1 MKHKN
6 PLFRRSMVA
15 TLTALYVGGA
25 LSASS
30 PGGNSGSTFH
40 QPTFTTEELEALQVQ
55 RASTLEGDLYISGKG
70 NANRHKAT
78 TPGDIF
84 QPQPGVTGRQLYIVQ
99 LEDKPIATY
108 NGGVKGY
115 APTKASKNRSVMV
128 RDRVLMDSA
137 PVRAYSQ
144 HLLDRQT
151 TLVNKSQSA
160 GANIAVKRNYTLAN
174 NAMLVEMSQRD
185 AEIMARQPGVRRITP
200 NRVFE
205 LNTDRGPEFIGADKI
220 WDGSSAPSGLSARGE
235 GMVVGIVD
243 TGINTDHP
251 AFAGDE
257 FNPAGNPLGNGV
269 YAGDCASDPSLCN
282 DKLIGVFSYPEI
294 TDAYKAREFQENPWS
309 TPVMIRPANGEDYHG
324 HGSHT
329 ASTVA
334 GNRIENTPLQG
345 FDGSAT
351 SDGIDQDF
359 QFPHTS
365 GVAPEARIMSFQV
378 CWPGNSGDPYVGC
391 PESAL
396 LSAFEDAIASGVV
409 DVINFSIGG
418 AENFPW
424 DDPMEL
430 AFLSAREAGISVA
443 ASAGNS
449 GPSYFSADHTSPW
462 VTTVGATTHDR
473 VMSTGDKTLSG
484 FEGDGFIS
492 YEEIPGKSFSGS
504 ITGEVV
510 LAENYADPDPGDEY
524 TAASCNVP
532 FPAGTFTTDQIV
544 ICERGDIARVTKAE
558 NVAAGGAGGFILQN
572 MSSRETVVADS
583 YAIPGIHV
591 ESRYRY
597 VLRNWVNNSAGTARA
612 TISDFTNSYEFVEE
626 EGNNL
631 AIFSSMGPS
640 RTNDTLV
647 PDLTAPG
654 VQIYAAN
661 ADDQPF
667 TAYPAASDWTFMSGT
682 SMAAPH
688 TAGAMALL
696 KQLHPEWTPA
706 EIQSALML
714 TAGPVYLQ
722 SGSYRFEPYTHFMVG
737 AGAINVERAANTG
750 LVMDETIENYL
761 DANPRNGGIAN
772 RVNLA
777 SMANSS
783 CEGSC
788 TWLRTVTATK
798 DGAWNATG
806 FGKQAGVEI
815 EVTPSSFTLKAGE
828 SQSIVVRATL
838 PAPLEHKVEP
848 EDPVAPWDAVQNN
861 FTYFDGTVVLTEV
874 NGNSP
879 ELHMPVVA
887 ANVHDELPLSVNID
901 ASRDQSSET
910 LMVQTGDYSQ
920 FTPRYYGL
928 VKPEI
933 TSAALE
939 NVSAFISLP
948 NIEKGWS
955 IQTVEV
961 PENTVRFVAESL
973 SAEKTSTEEDM
984 NPRYFVHHPFII
996 VGRDLNGNGGFTPS
1010 ESEMEADPY
1019 ALSNEYHR
1027 EVICV
1032 SSSMSENNFCNFQKP
1047 EAGSYWVA
1055 TVNVGDNPVMAE
1067 TGVAMLSANSD
1078 NGNLTV
1084 SAPASHD
1091 GEGEYP
1097 LTVKWNLPD
1106 SKQGEKYYGGFDL
1119 GNMPGAEGTLGFT
1132 SVNISRGEDA
1142 VQWSVSQD
1150 QARARDIIDVKLKIR
1165 PNLESDDR
1173 NYDLKI
1179 DLPEGMRLLGDSIH
1193 ANNEEIQG
1201 AIQWD
1206 DHSLSLAGLQQS
1218 TRHIKR
1224 EYVMTSSNEDQMC
1237 HTPLIDDLSTG
1248 GYIDLKGDFGIQPN
1262 AEWLAGDSR
1271 TYFDVPINWLFA
1283 KEDAT
1288 FKVYNQSNAG
1298 YMRMHT
1304 VGALQFNTAYWTMSM
1319 HRGPGF
1325 LYEALAPFWRG
1336 SFEMKYRRHYEDPWG
1351 LTIATQYADER
1362 PDLGDLL
1369 FLEYDN
1375 VYDRNT
1381 GDEYDFQAIL
1391 RNGIDDREGRFEII
1405 YAYDNLGANLAEGVV
1420 MIEGFDSA
1428 FSGRAGPKNGM
1439 LHTVAG
1445 FDDLDQKLSDD
1456 LVLCFDYVGPEK
1468 SLVEI
1473 TFQALVQ
1480 PAATGAD
1487 LELTF
1492 THDLQGQPQQ
1502 TEVHPLTVK
1511 GNIQVAEI
1519 ADMTVAENGRID
1531 GIEVTYVDANE
1542 VPNTI
1547 FVSGENV
1554 TAEVSGSSFNL
1565 IPATNFHGKTL
1576 VTVTVQDNEHSGDAA
1591 ATSFMLTVVS
1601 DGEEPGCTD
1610 IEAENYDENATV
1622 DNGSCT
1628 YPEPEPEPEPQ
1639 PEPEQPKKKKKGGST
1654 GSFLLGLL
1662 VMLGLVRRVR
1672 YFR

>member
-1 MKHKN
+1 MI
-6 PLFRRSMVA
+6 A

-30 PGGNSGSTFH
+30 PGATSGSTFH
-40 QPTFTTEELEALQVQ
+40 QPTFTTEELEALQIQ
-55 RASTLEGDLYISGKG
+55 RASALEGDIYVGGKG
-70 NANRHKAT
+70 KPNRHKAIA
-78 TPGDIF
+78 PADVF
-84 QPQPGVTGRQLYIVQ
+84 QPQPGVTGRQQYIVQ
-99 LEDKPIATY
+99 LEDKPVATY
-108 NGGVKGY
+108 DGGLEGY
-115 APTKASKNRSVMV
+115 APTRANKNRAVMV
-128 RDRVLMDSA
+128 RDRVLMSSA
-137 PVRAYSQ
+137 PVKAYSQ
-144 HLLDRQT
+144 HLLDRQS
-151 TLVNKSQSA
+151 TLLRKSQSA
-160 GANIAVKRNYTLAN
+160 GANIAVKRNFTLAN
-174 NAMLVEMSQRD
+174 NAMLVEMTQDD
-185 AEIMARQPGVRRITP
+185 AEIMARQPGVKRITP
-200 NRVFE
+200 NRIFQ
-205 LNTDRGPEFIGADKI
+205 LNTDRGPEFIGATRL
-220 WDGSSAPSGLSARGE
+220 WDGSGSPSGLNVKGE

-251 AFAGDE
+251 AFAGDN
-257 FNPAGNPLGNGV
+257 FDPAGNPLGNGV
-269 YAGDCASDPSLCN
+269 YAGDCASDASLCN

-294 TDAYKAREFQENPWS
+294 TDVYRAPEFQERPWD
-309 TPVMIRPANGEDYHG
+309 TKMIRPANGEDYHG

-351 SDGIDQDF
+351 SDGVDLDF

-365 GVAPEARIMSFQV
+365 GVAPEARIMAFQV
-378 CWPGNSGDPYVGC
+378 CWPGNGGDPYAGC

-443 ASAGNS
+443 AAAGNS
-449 GPSYFSADHTSPW
+449 GPNYFSADHTSPW
-462 VTTVGATTHDR
+462 VTTVGASTHDR
-473 VMSTGDKTLSG
+473 VMSAGDKTLSG
-484 FEGDGFIS
+484 FEGSGYMS
-492 YEEIPGKSFSGS
+492 YTEIPGKSFSGG

-510 LAENYADPDPGDEY
+510 LAENYPDPDTSDEY

-532 FPAGTFTTDQIV
+532 FPAGTFTADQIV
-544 ICERGDIARVTKAE
+544 ICERGVIARVEKAQ

-572 MSSRETVVADS
+572 LSTSETVVADS
-583 YAIPGIHV
+583 YVLPGIHV
-591 ESRYRY
+591 EAKYRWT
-597 VLRNWVNNSAGTARA
+597 LKNWVNSSAGTARA
-612 TISDFTNSYEFVEE
+612 TISDFTNSYEFVAE

-631 AIFSSMGPS
+631 AVFSSMGPS

-688 TAGAMALL
+688 TAGAMTLL

-714 TAGPVYLQ
+714 TAGPVYLK
-722 SGSYRFEPYTHFMVG
+722 SGEYRFEPYTHFMVG

-761 DANPRNGGIAN
+761 DANPRNGGIASQ
-772 RVNLA
+772 VNLA
-777 SMANSS
+777 SMANSN

-798 DGAWNATG
+798 DGVWNATG

-815 EVTPSSFTLKAGE
+815 EVSPSRFSLKAGE
-828 SQSIVVRATL
+828 KQSIVVRATL

-848 EDPVAPWDAVQNN
+848 EDPSLPWDAVQNN

-901 ASRDQSSET
+901 ASRDQGSET
-910 LMVQTGDYSQ
+910 LMVSTGDYSQ
-920 FTPRYYGL
+920 LTPRYYGL
-928 VKPEI
+928 VQPEV
-933 TSAALE
+933 TSTTLE
-939 NVSAFISLP
+939 SVSAFLSLE

-973 SAEKTSTEEDM
+973 SAEKISTAEDM

-996 VGRDLNGNGGFTPS
+996 VGRDLNGSGGFIPS
-1010 ESEMEADPY
+1010 ASEMEADPY

-1027 EVICV
+1027 EVLCV
-1032 SSSMSENNFCNFQKP
+1032 SSSYSEDNFCNFQKP

-1055 TVNVGDNPVMAE
+1055 TVNTGDFPVVAN
-1067 TGVAMLSANSD
+1067 TGVAMLSANSAK
-1078 NGNLTV
+1078 GNLSV
-1084 SAPASHD
+1084 SGPAAHD
-1091 GEGEYP
+1091 GNGEYP
-1097 LTVKWNLPD
+1097 LTVSWDLPD
-1106 SKQGEKYYGGFDL
+1106 SRQGEKYYGGFDL

-1150 QARARDIIDVKLKIR
+1150 KARALDVIDFKVKIR

-1179 DLPEGMRLLGDSIH
+1179 DLPDGMRLLGDSIL
-1193 ANNEEIQG
+1193 ANNEALQD
-1201 AIQWD
+1201 AVQWD
-1206 DHSLSLAGLQQS
+1206 DHSLSLAGLQS
-1218 TRHIKR
+1218 ATRNIKR
-1224 EYVMTSSNEDQMC
+1224 EYVMTSNIDDQMC
-1237 HTPLIDDLSTG
+1237 HTPLIDEYSTG
-1248 GYIDLKGDFGIQPN
+1248 GYIDLKGEFGIQPN
-1262 AEWLAGDSR
+1262 ADWLAGDYR
-1271 TYFDVPINWLFA
+1271 VNYDVPIWWLFGN
-1283 KEDAT
+1283 EDAD
-1288 FKVYNQSNAG
+1288 FRVYNQSNAG
-1298 YMRMHT
+1298 YVRMHT
-1304 VGALQFNTAYWTMSM
+1304 VGALQFNTAYWTMSQ

-1325 LYEALAPFWRG
+1325 LYESLAPFWRG

-1351 LTIATQYADER
+1351 LTIAAQYADER

-1375 VYDRNT
+1375 VTDKNT

-1391 RNGIDDREGRFEII
+1391 RSGIDDREGRFEII
-1405 YAYDNLGANLAEGVV
+1405 YAYDNLGANLTKGVV
-1420 MIEGFDSA
+1420 MTEGFDSA
-1428 FSGRAGPKNGM
+1428 FSGNAGPKNGM

-1445 FDDLDQKLSDD
+1445 YDDLDTKLSDD

-1468 SLVEI
+1468 SLVEV

-1480 PAATGAD
+1480 PAATGAN
-1487 LELTF
+1487 LEVTF

-1502 TEVHPLTVK
+1502 TEVHPIAVK
-1511 GNIQVAEI
+1511 GNIQLAEI
-1519 ADMTVAENGRID
+1519 ADMTVAENGRIE
-1531 GIEVTYVDANE
+1531 GIDVLYTDANE
-1542 VPNTI
+1542 VPNTV
-1547 FVSGENV
+1547 FVSGEHISAGVN
-1554 TAEVSGSSFNL
+1554 GYRFDL
-1565 IPATNFHGKTL
+1565 IPAANFHGKTL
-1576 VTVTVQDNEHSGDAA
+1576 VTVTVQDNEHAGDAA
-1591 ATSFMLTVVS
+1591 STSFMLTVVS

-1610 IEAENYDENATV
+1610 IEADNYDENATR
-1622 DNGSCT
+1622 DDGSCT
-1628 YPEPEPEPEPQ
+1628 YPQPEPEPESQ
-1639 PEPEQPKKKKKGGST
+1639 PEPEEPKKKKKKSGGST
-1654 GSFLLGLL
+1654 GTLMLALLIALGL
-1662 VMLGLVRRVR
+1662 GRRLR
-1672 YFR
+1672 MNIRKQ